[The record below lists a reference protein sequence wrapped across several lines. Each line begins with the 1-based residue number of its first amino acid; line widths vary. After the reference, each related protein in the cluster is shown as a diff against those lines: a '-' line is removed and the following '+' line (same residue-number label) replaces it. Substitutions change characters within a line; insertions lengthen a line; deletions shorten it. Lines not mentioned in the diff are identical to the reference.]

1 MSKSHPINHLTKTD
15 CQPPYFP
22 TTRLSLLLTRFPTIL
37 FIGDE
42 TVRNLHTTLTI
53 LLHQDLRLGSFRP
66 SLMGDVEKAKCACEA
81 QYETMEM
88 CEKFRR
94 SLSDGDRDGDEG
106 KGGRIGIEKRIK
118 TRNIYLPW
126 NRDSNASVTGETG
139 KGTREDTIQT
149 FQNLTSTTQNPWQP
163 TPLLLSF
170 PPSFSRDETVK
181 ALEEWCTLVRE
192 ARRNIK
198 VLYLPPPYP
207 AAHLHK
213 LARSGVGGEGVYGSK
228 DDGERE
234 RYAYEKDVKE
244 LAERL
249 KFEVLD
255 LGALDGGGEDE
266 EKELELDGGKEM
278 GDGGRVLRRELE
290 RGMVFVGWLAFL
302 ESS

>member
-1 MSKSHPINHLTKTD
+1 M
-15 CQPPYFP
+15 
-22 TTRLSLLLTRFPTIL
+22 
-37 FIGDE
+37 
-42 TVRNLHTTLTI
+42 
-53 LLHQDLRLGSFRP
+53 
-66 SLMGDVEKAKCACEA
+66 MGDLDKKKCSCEA
-81 QYETMEM
+81 QYKTLEM

-94 SLSDGDRDGDEG
+94 GLSDGDGDGDEG
-106 KGGRIGIEKRIK
+106 KGGRIGIEKGIK

-126 NRDSNASVTGETG
+126 DRDSNASSVTGETG
-139 KGTREDTIQT
+139 TGTGTDTIQT
-149 FQNLTSTTQNPWQP
+149 FQNLTSTTQSPWQP

-198 VLYLPPPYP
+198 VLYLPPPP
-207 AAHLHK
+207 PTPPLHK
-213 LARSGVGGEGVYGSK
+213 LARSGVGGEGVYGNK
-228 DDGERE
+228 DDGDRRE

-255 LGALDGGGEDE
+255 FGGLGGGEGE
-266 EKELELDGGKEM
+266 GRELELDGGMEV
-278 GDGGRVLRRELE
+278 GDGGGRLRRELE
-290 RGMVFVGWLAFL
+290 RGMVLVGWLAFL